1 MEGACV
7 RRTLAPLAIFC
18 TVFVTAC
25 AGQGKQLDILLR
37 DVHGSGTSTTQLA
50 NFPHARYTFFTC

>member
-1 MEGACV
+1 V